1 MINKLDIPINYNE
14 TRALISMV
22 NNRKTETLNINE
34 FIKLVYDENANLKMN
49 LNDSE
54 CKKI

>member
-49 LNDSE
+49 LNDLE